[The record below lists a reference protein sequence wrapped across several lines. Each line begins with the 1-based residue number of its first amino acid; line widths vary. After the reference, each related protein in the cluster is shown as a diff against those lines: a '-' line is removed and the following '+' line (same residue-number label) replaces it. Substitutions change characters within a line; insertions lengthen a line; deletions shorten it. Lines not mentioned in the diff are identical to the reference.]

1 MTNKLNTRE
10 EKVTFIIGM
19 FRVHQPTLS
28 IPEQIALLT
37 LWEVSCVN
45 AEEYEMASA
54 IVKEMRGI
62 QSQPM
67 KVPQKVL
74 SQPTNFGV
82 LNQNPLFIMEN
93 EDFIFGEKNKKPFY
107 KKIFYWFKHLF
118 KRN

>member
-1 MTNKLNTRE
+1 MTNKINTRK

-37 LWEVSCVN
+37 LWEESCVN

-54 IVKEMRGI
+54 IVKEIRDI

-74 SQPTNFGV
+74 FQSTNFGV
-82 LNQNPLFIMEN
+82 FNQNPLFMMEN
-93 EDFIFGEKNKKPFY
+93 EDFIFDKKRKKPFY
-107 KKIFYWFKHLF
+107 KKIFYWFKNLF